1 MIFKIQHNIRVNKD
15 FNISVSGEFMVDSED
30 EARDAGTKMQAY
42 VDAYIEGNTIE
53 DSDDDED

>member
-1 MIFKIQHNIRVNKD
+1 
-15 FNISVSGEFMVDSED
+15 MVDSED